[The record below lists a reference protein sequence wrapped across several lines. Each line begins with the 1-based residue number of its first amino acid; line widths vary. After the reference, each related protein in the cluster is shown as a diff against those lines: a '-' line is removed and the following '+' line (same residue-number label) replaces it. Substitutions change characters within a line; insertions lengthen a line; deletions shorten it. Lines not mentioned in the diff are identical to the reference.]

1 MSGVTAVWAE
11 QESTVPGCAKSLLA
25 LVLLLAAELDW
36 LGEVVSK
43 ETAERPVAGCPRR
56 GIGTATWSSSTRSCV
71 RRETRSCHSRR

>member
-1 MSGVTAVWAE
+1 MWAE
-11 QESTVPGCAKSLLA
+11 QESTVPGWAKSLLA
-25 LVLLLAAELDW
+25 PVLLLAALFLAAELDW